1 MADQIVFS
9 QSPLA
14 PLPSFEA
21 FCSQSEG
28 WGPFSPDRYDL
39 TPCFEYSTLYG
50 GVSMVTTMILV
61 ARYYYLT
68 TYGVPHCFGRT
79 AWIYWPTQISIALT
93 AALMVTQAGSFLFE
107 ATVIKGDNNYH
118 DVPLVAVL
126 GCLGMGLAW
135 IAALAV
141 NRLEHR
147 FEIRSSTIVFLFYL
161 TSIAATSVILHTHY
175 DLQHTTTATTTT
187 IIQLLPLIL
196 AFLVQLVGFTVEAW
210 PRGSTRVQQLSGAPE
225 YDKANIFSRLVMYF
239 FQPVVSIGIRRTLTA
254 DDTANLLSAGS
265 RTQPGYQR
273 LSARWDAALQKRA
286 RNPRNRRPP
295 SLFWTVMRTQL
306 VALLPIILCRIV
318 IALLSY
324 ALPVLLSLL
333 LDYLQDYET
342 KPQSYGIF
350 LACSMFMVALFVALL
365 YTYNR
370 YLMFLVN
377 VEVKAALISMIYRKS
392 LRLSPGSRMK
402 STTGEITNHM
412 AVDAEQWN
420 EGMVFLSSWVSIPLE
435 TGIALFL
442 LYRFLGWSMIAGFL
456 GMILLLPL
464 QGLQARLFE
473 SMQARKLAAMDQR
486 IRLTTEVLAGIKI
499 VKIYGWESAFL
510 QRILSTRNQELAALK
525 MIGVLQA
532 LMSIIFISSSL
543 IISLITFGVFV
554 LWGGPNFTPG
564 TLTPQVVFVSMTL
577 FAMLRNPIASLSDAT
592 TSTISLI
599 VGTRRVQEFLLR
611 EEIREE
617 DVIRFKNVPM
627 NPQDA
632 VILIRD
638 ASFTWSDP
646 VSPSLTETTV
656 ENEERQPLISYEDE
670 PATLETHAT
679 LESIDLSIR
688 NGSLTAIVGR
698 VGQGK
703 SSLLS
708 AIIGEM
714 YKLQGRIQV
723 SGRIAY
729 VPQQSWIMNATLRD
743 NILFGNEYDQ
753 ERYQHIL
760 FACGLEPDL
769 AILPAGD
776 MTEIGERG
784 INLSGGQ
791 KQRVSLARA
800 AYDNADI
807 YLLDDPLSAVDAH
820 VDRHLWDHLLGPTGL
835 LRNKARVLV
844 THGIHHLREVDW
856 LVMLKDGL
864 IVEQGTYQELM
875 KDKKMF
881 YQLIKEYATA
891 RRPSLS
897 GRRKSS
903 ATVLPPQE
911 SSSVSGEL
919 NPDNGSS
926 NIDINNTLLVPDVH
940 ESDSM
945 SFTLSEATDIS
956 DQEADETATPNSERA
971 TPITIVKDDTKKD
984 TKAELIAAEKMK
996 EGQVDTNIFLVY
1008 MKALRYRNAV
1018 VMGILFILAQ
1028 ICFVGTSLWLK
1039 YWIKRT
1045 QESQDL
1051 ISNASSD
1058 NDTRTG
1064 EPPSVGLFLGVYA
1077 LLTFLYVLLYVI
1089 VSYLTFAQA
1098 RIRASELL
1106 HRNFLTKIMRLPM
1119 SFFDTTPLGR
1129 VLNRFSSDFSSIDDR
1144 LPNKLFDVTYFLV
1157 TVAGT
1162 FMMIIYTAPQFLMV
1176 LPVLVAT
1183 YYGIQVCFLRISQVV
1198 TRMYSVSKSP
1208 VYQHFNESLNGVSTI
1223 RAMAVQVRFI
1233 EANGERMDRMAN
1245 SFMGSMTAKR
1255 WVEVQLR
1262 LLSTFVLLFAALFAV
1277 LGRERL
1283 DPSLVGLTISF
1294 AMSITEEITS
1304 LVRIACD
1311 FQNHLVA
1318 VERVIEYTD
1327 LETEAPEHT
1336 NVVLPP
1342 NWPSQGHI
1350 RFRNYSTRYREG
1362 LDLVLKNISLE
1373 ILPAQKIGIVGRTGA
1388 GKSSLTLALFRIIE
1402 AASSSCPVAQNSV
1415 AVDMREG
1422 PNEREEE
1429 EEEEEE
1435 DGGSIEIDGINIST
1449 IGLEDLRKHLA
1460 IIPQDP
1466 TLFAG
1471 TIRENLDPFYSLPDN
1486 LLWESLS
1493 RSHLK
1498 PLISS
1503 LPGQLSFVVSQNG
1516 ENFSVGQRSLIC
1528 LARALLRKSR
1538 VLILDEATAAVDV
1551 ETDELI
1557 QRTIREEFRDR
1568 TVLTI
1573 AHRIKTV
1580 MDSDKIL
1587 VLEKGRVEEF
1597 EKPEVLLT
1605 RKGESLFYR
1614 LAEQAGE
1621 I

>member
-1 MADQIVFS
+1 MAGQIIFS

-14 PLPSFEA
+14 DVPPFDAL
-21 FCSQSEG
+21 CRQSEG
-28 WGPFSPDRYDL
+28 W
-39 TPCFEYSTLYG
+39 TH
-50 GVSMVTTMILV
+50 
-61 ARYYYLT
+61 
-68 TYGVPHCFGRT
+68 GVPHRFGRT

-93 AALMVTQAGSFLFE
+93 AALMVIQAGSFLFG
-107 ATVIKGDNNYH
+107 AMAIKGDNDYP
-118 DVPLVAVL
+118 DMPLVAVL
-126 GCLGMGLAW
+126 GCLGMGVTW

-141 NRLEHR
+141 NRLEYR
-147 FEIRSSTIVFLFYL
+147 FEIRSSTIIFLLYL
-161 TSIAATSVILHTHY
+161 TSIAATGVILHTHY
-175 DLQHTTTATTTT
+175 DLQHNNTTT
-187 IIQLLPLIL
+187 IQLLPLIL
-196 AFLVQLVGFTVEAW
+196 ALVVQLVGFTVEAW
-210 PRGSTRVQQLSGAPE
+210 PRGLTQVQQLSGAPE

-265 RTQPGYQR
+265 RTQPGYQK

-286 RNPRNRRPP
+286 RNPHDQRPP

-306 VALLPIILCRIV
+306 VALLPIIFCRIV

-324 ALPVLLSLL
+324 ASPVLLGRL
-333 LDYLQDYET
+333 LDYLQDHET

-350 LACSMFMVALFVALL
+350 LACSMFLVALFVALL

-370 YLMFLVN
+370 YQMFLVN
-377 VEVKAALISMIYRKS
+377 VETKAALISMIYRKS
-392 LRLSPGSRMK
+392 LRLSPESRMK
-402 STTGEITNHM
+402 STAGEITNHM

-420 EGMVFLSSWVSIPLE
+420 EGMIFLSSWVSIPLE
-435 TGIALFL
+435 TGLALFL

-464 QGLQARLFE
+464 QGLQARVFE
-473 SMQARKLAAMDQR
+473 SMQSRKLTAMDQR
-486 IRLTTEVLAGIKI
+486 IRVTTEVLAGIKI

-510 QRILSTRNQELAALK
+510 QRILSIRNQELVALK

-532 LMSIIFISSSL
+532 FMSIIFISSSL
-543 IISLITFGVFV
+543 IISLITFGVFA
-554 LWGGPNFTPG
+554 LCGGPDFTPG
-564 TLTPQVVFVSMTL
+564 TLTPQVVFVSMAL
-577 FAMLRNPIASLSDAT
+577 FAMLRNPIASLSEAT

-617 DVIRFKNVPM
+617 DVIRFRNVPENSQ
-627 NPQDA
+627 NP
-632 VILIRD
+632 VIFIKG
-638 ASFTWSDP
+638 ASFAWSGP
-646 VSPSLTETTV
+646 ISSSLTEISIA
-656 ENEERQPLISYEDE
+656 NEERQPLISYEQDSM
-670 PATLETHAT
+670 ALETHAT

-800 AYDNADI
+800 AYNDADI

-835 LRNKARVLV
+835 LHNKARVLV
-844 THGIHHLREVDW
+844 THGIQHLREVDW
-856 LVMLKDGL
+856 IVMLKDGL
-864 IVEQGTYQELM
+864 IVEQGDYRKLM
-875 KDKKMF
+875 KDKNMF

-891 RRPSLS
+891 RRPSLL

-903 ATVLPPQE
+903 AAILPPQN
-911 SSSVSGEL
+911 SSTTGEL
-919 NPDNGSS
+919 NSGNDSGDIYHSNAAGS
-926 NIDINNTLLVPDVH
+926 TLLVPDTH
-940 ESDSM
+940 ESDSV
-945 SFTLSEATDIS
+945 SFSLSEATDIS
-956 DQEADETATPNSERA
+956 DQEADETATPNPETDSPS
-971 TPITIVKDDTKKD
+971 TTVKDDTKKD
-984 TKAELIAAEKMK
+984 TKAELITVEKMK
-996 EGQVDTNIFLVY
+996 EGQVDANIFLVY

-1018 VMGILFILAQ
+1018 MMWILFILAQ
-1028 ICFVGTSLWLK
+1028 ICLVGTSLWLK

-1051 ISNASSD
+1051 INNSD
-1058 NDTRTG
+1058 NFNDDSTD
-1064 EPPSVGLFLGVYA
+1064 PPSVGLFLGVYA
-1077 LLTFLYVLLYVI
+1077 LLTFFYVLLYVI
-1089 VSYLTFAQA
+1089 VSWLTFAQA

-1129 VLNRFSSDFSSIDDR
+1129 VLNRFSSDFVSIDDR
-1144 LPNKLFDVTYFLV
+1144 LPNKFFDANYYLV

-1162 FMMIIYTAPQFLMV
+1162 FMLIMYTAPQFLMV
-1176 LPVLVAT
+1176 LPFLLAA
-1183 YYGIQVCFLRISQVV
+1183 YYAIQVCFLRISQVV

-1223 RAMAVQVRFI
+1223 RAMAVQERFI
-1233 EANGERMDRMAN
+1233 EASGEKMDRMAN

-1262 LLSTFVLLFAALFAV
+1262 LLSTFVLLFTALFAV

-1304 LVRIACD
+1304 LVRIGCD

-1327 LETEAPEHT
+1327 LKTEAPEHT
-1336 NVVLPP
+1336 NAVLPP
-1342 NWPSQGHI
+1342 NWPNQGHI

-1362 LDLVLKNISLE
+1362 LDLVIKNVSFE

-1402 AASSSCPVAQNSV
+1402 AASSSSSSSGSADVGGS
-1415 AVDMREG
+1415 AVTIDMRNEG
-1422 PNEREEE
+1422 EEE
-1429 EEEEEE
+1429 GEE
-1435 DGGSIEIDGINIST
+1435 DGGSIEIDGIDIST
-1449 IGLEDLRKHLA
+1449 VGLEDLRKHLA

-1471 TIRENLDPFYSLPDN
+1471 TIRENLDPFQDLPDQQ
-1486 LLWESLS
+1486 LWEALA

-1503 LPGQLSFVVSQNG
+1503 LPGQLNFHVSQNG

-1528 LARALLRKSR
+1528 LARALLRKSKI
-1538 VLILDEATAAVDV
+1538 LILDEATAAVDV

-1557 QRTIREEFRDR
+1557 QKTIRDEFKDR

-1580 MDSDKIL
+1580 IDSDKIL
-1587 VLEKGRVEEF
+1587 VLEQGRVEEF
-1597 EKPEVLLT
+1597 EKPEVLLA
-1605 RKGESLFYR
+1605 RKGESLFFK

>member
-1 MADQIVFS
+1 M
-9 QSPLA
+9 
-14 PLPSFEA
+14 
-21 FCSQSEG
+21 
-28 WGPFSPDRYDL
+28 
-39 TPCFEYSTLYG
+39 
-50 GVSMVTTMILV
+50 
-61 ARYYYLT
+61 
-68 TYGVPHCFGRT
+68 
-79 AWIYWPTQISIALT
+79 
-93 AALMVTQAGSFLFE
+93 
-107 ATVIKGDNNYH
+107 
-118 DVPLVAVL
+118 
-126 GCLGMGLAW
+126 AW

-147 FEIRSSTIVFLFYL
+147 FEIRSSTIIFLFYL
-161 TSIAATSVILHTHY
+161 TSIAATSIILHTHY
-175 DLQHTTTATTTT
+175 DLQHNTTATT
-187 IIQLLPLIL
+187 IQLLPLIL
-196 AFLVQLVGFTVEAW
+196 AFFAQLVGFTVEAW
-210 PRGSTRVQQLSGAPE
+210 PRGSTRVQLLSGAPE
-225 YDKANIFSRLVMYF
+225 YDKANIFSRLVIHF

-265 RTQPGYQR
+265 RTQPGYKK
-273 LSARWDAALQKRA
+273 LSAQWDGALQKRA
-286 RNPRNRRPP
+286 RNPRDQRPP

-306 VALLPIILCRIV
+306 VAMLPILFCRIV

-333 LDYLQDYET
+333 LDYLQNYET

-350 LACSMFMVALFVALL
+350 LACSMFLVALFVALL

-377 VEVKAALISMIYRKS
+377 VETKAALISMIYRKS
-392 LRLSPGSRMK
+392 LRLSPGSRMR

-435 TGIALFL
+435 IGIALFL

-456 GMILLLPL
+456 GMVFLLPL
-464 QGLQARLFE
+464 QGLQARVFE

-525 MIGVLQA
+525 MIGILQA
-532 LMSIIFISSSL
+532 FMSIIFISSSL
-543 IISLITFGVFV
+543 IISLVTFGVFA
-554 LWGGPNFTPG
+554 LWGGPNFTRG

-577 FAMLRNPIASLSDAT
+577 FAMLRSPISSLSEAT

-617 DVIRFKNVPM
+617 DVIRFRNVPK
-627 NPQDA
+627 NPQEP
-632 VILIRD
+632 VILMKD

-646 VSPSLTETTV
+646 ASPSLTETTV
-656 ENEERQPLISYEDE
+656 ENEERQPLISSEGE
-670 PATLETHAT
+670 AATLETHAT

-791 KQRVSLARA
+791 KQRISLARA

-844 THGIHHLREVDW
+844 THGIQHLREIDW
-856 LVMLKDGL
+856 IVMLKDGL
-864 IVEQGTYQELM
+864 VVEQGNYQELM

-897 GRRKSS
+897 SRRKSS
-903 ATVLPPQE
+903 AAILLPRE
-911 SSSVSGEL
+911 SSPVTGEL
-919 NPDNGSS
+919 NPGNSS
-926 NIDINNTLLVPDVH
+926 INTDLNNTLLAPNVH

-945 SFTLSEATDIS
+945 SFTLSEATDSS
-956 DQEADETATPNSERA
+956 DQEADETATTNPEPAS
-971 TPITIVKDDTKKD
+971 PITAVNDDTKKD
-984 TKAELIAAEKMK
+984 TKAELIAAEKMM
-996 EGQVDTNIFLVY
+996 EGQVDANIFLVY

-1018 VMGILFILAQ
+1018 IMWILFILAQ
-1028 ICFVGTSLWLK
+1028 ICLVSTSLWLK

-1045 QESQDL
+1045 EESQNL
-1051 ISNASSD
+1051 IKNNNGD
-1058 NDTRTG
+1058 NGTPTA

-1077 LLTFLYVLLYVI
+1077 LLTFFYVLLYVV
-1089 VSYLTFAQA
+1089 VSYLTFAHA

-1106 HRNFLTKIMRLPM
+1106 HRDFLTKIMHLPM

-1129 VLNRFSSDFSSIDDR
+1129 VLNRFSSDFASIDDR
-1144 LPNKLFDVTYFLV
+1144 LPNKFFDANYFLV

-1162 FMMIIYTAPQFLMV
+1162 FMLIIYTAPQFLIV
-1176 LPVLVAT
+1176 LPVLVAA

-1223 RAMAVQVRFI
+1223 RAMAVQERFI
-1233 EANGERMDRMAN
+1233 EANGARMDRMAN
-1245 SFMGSMTAKR
+1245 SFMGTMTSKR

-1304 LVRIACD
+1304 LVRIGCD

-1327 LETEAPEHT
+1327 LKTEAPEHT

-1350 RFRNYSTRYREG
+1350 RFKNYSTRYRDG

-1402 AASSSCPVAQNSV
+1402 AASSLSSPLGQNGDV
-1415 AVDMREG
+1415 VDMREE
-1422 PNEREEE
+1422 PNER
-1429 EEEEEE
+1429 EEE
-1435 DGGSIEIDGINIST
+1435 DGGSIEIDGIDIST

-1466 TLFAG
+1466 VLFAG
-1471 TIRENLDPFYSLPDN
+1471 TIRENLDPFHSLPDN
-1486 LLWESLS
+1486 LLWESLD

-1557 QRTIREEFRDR
+1557 QKTIREEFRDR

-1580 MDSDKIL
+1580 MDSDRIL
-1587 VLEKGRVEEF
+1587 VLGKGRVEEF
-1597 EKPEVLLT
+1597 ERPEVLLA
-1605 RKGESLFYR
+1605 RKEESLFYR

>member
-1 MADQIVFS
+1 M
-9 QSPLA
+9 L
-14 PLPSFEA
+14 
-21 FCSQSEG
+21 
-28 WGPFSPDRYDL
+28 
-39 TPCFEYSTLYG
+39 
-50 GVSMVTTMILV
+50 ILI

-68 TYGVPHCFGRT
+68 TYGVPHRFGRT
-79 AWIYWPTQISIALT
+79 VWIYWPTQISIALT

-107 ATVIKGDNNYH
+107 AAAIKGDNDH
-118 DVPLVAVL
+118 LDVPLVAVL
-126 GCLGMGLAW
+126 GCWGMGMSW

-147 FEIRSSTIVFLFYL
+147 FEIRSSTIIFLFYL
-161 TSIAATSVILHTHY
+161 TSIAATSIILHTHY
-175 DLQHTTTATTTT
+175 DLQHNTTTAT
-187 IIQLLPLIL
+187 IQLLPLIL
-196 AFLVQLVGFTVEAW
+196 AFFAQLVGFTVEAW
-210 PRGSTRVQQLSGAPE
+210 PRGSTRVQLLSGAPE
-225 YDKANIFSRLVMYF
+225 YDKANIFSRLVIHF

-265 RTQPGYQR
+265 RTQPGYKK
-273 LSARWDAALQKRA
+273 LSAQWDAALQKLA
-286 RNPRNRRPP
+286 RNPRDQRPP

-306 VALLPIILCRIV
+306 VAMLPIIFCRIV

-333 LDYLQDYET
+333 LDYLQNYET

-350 LACSMFMVALFVALL
+350 LAFSMFLVALFVALL

-377 VEVKAALISMIYRKS
+377 VETKAALISMIYRKS

-435 TGIALFL
+435 IGIALFL

-456 GMILLLPL
+456 GMVLLLPL
-464 QGLQARLFE
+464 QGLQARVFE
-473 SMQARKLAAMDQR
+473 SMQARKLVAMDQR

-532 LMSIIFISSSL
+532 FMSIIFISSSL
-543 IISLITFGVFV
+543 IISLITFGVFA

-577 FAMLRNPIASLSDAT
+577 FAMLRNPISSLSEAT

-617 DVIRFKNVPM
+617 DVIRFRNVPM
-627 NPQDA
+627 NPQDP
-632 VILIRD
+632 VILIKD
-638 ASFTWSDP
+638 ASFAWSDP

-656 ENEERQPLISYEDE
+656 ENEERQPLISSEDE
-670 PATLETHAT
+670 ATTLETHAT

-760 FACGLEPDL
+760 FACGLEPDF

-791 KQRVSLARA
+791 KQRISLARA

-844 THGIHHLREVDW
+844 THGIQHLREVDW
-856 LVMLKDGL
+856 VVMLKDGL
-864 IVEQGTYQELM
+864 IVEQGNYQELM
-875 KDKKMF
+875 KNKKMF

-897 GRRKSS
+897 SRRKSS
-903 ATVLPPQE
+903 AAVLPPQE
-911 SSSVSGEL
+911 SLPVTIEL
-919 NPDNGSS
+919 NPGNSS
-926 NIDINNTLLVPDVH
+926 INTDLNNTLLAPDVH
-940 ESDSM
+940 ESDSI
-945 SFTLSEATDIS
+945 SFTLSEATDSS
-956 DQEADETATPNSERA
+956 DQEADETATPNPGPASPV
-971 TPITIVKDDTKKD
+971 TTVNNDTKKD
-984 TKAELIAAEKMK
+984 TKAELIAAEKMM
-996 EGQVDTNIFLVY
+996 EGQVDANIFLVY
-1008 MKALRYRNAV
+1008 MKALRYRNTV
-1018 VMGILFILAQ
+1018 IMWTLFILAQ
-1028 ICFVGTSLWLK
+1028 ICLVSTSLWLK

-1045 QESQDL
+1045 EESQDL
-1051 ISNASSD
+1051 INNNNGD
-1058 NDTRTG
+1058 NGTPTA

-1077 LLTFLYVLLYVI
+1077 LLTFFYVLLYVI

-1129 VLNRFSSDFSSIDDR
+1129 VLNRFSSDFASIDDR
-1144 LPNKLFDVTYFLV
+1144 LPNKFFDANYFLV

-1162 FMMIIYTAPQFLMV
+1162 FMLIIYTAPQFLVV
-1176 LPVLVAT
+1176 LPVLVAA

-1223 RAMAVQVRFI
+1223 RAMAVQERFI
-1233 EANGERMDRMAN
+1233 EANGKRMDRMAN
-1245 SFMGSMTAKR
+1245 SFMGTMTSKR

-1277 LGRERL
+1277 LGREKL

-1304 LVRIACD
+1304 LVRIGCD

-1327 LETEAPEHT
+1327 LKTEAPEHT

-1342 NWPSQGHI
+1342 NWPKQGHI
-1350 RFRNYSTRYREG
+1350 RFKNYSTRYRDG
-1362 LDLVLKNISLE
+1362 LDLVLKNISLD

-1402 AASSSCPVAQNSV
+1402 AASSSSSSPLAQNGV
-1415 AVDMREG
+1415 VVDMREE
-1422 PNEREEE
+1422 PNER
-1429 EEEEEE
+1429 EE
-1435 DGGSIEIDGINIST
+1435 DGGSIEIDGIDIST

-1466 TLFAG
+1466 VLFAG
-1471 TIRENLDPFYSLPDN
+1471 TIRENLDPFHSLPDN
-1486 LLWESLS
+1486 LLWESLD

-1557 QRTIREEFRDR
+1557 QKTIREEFRDR

-1580 MDSDKIL
+1580 MDSDRIL
-1587 VLEKGRVEEF
+1587 VLGKGRVEEF
-1597 EKPEVLLT
+1597 ERPEVLLA
-1605 RKGESLFYR
+1605 RKEESLFYR

>member
-1 MADQIVFS
+1 MAT
-9 QSPLA
+9 
-14 PLPSFEA
+14 
-21 FCSQSEG
+21 G
-28 WGPFSPDRYDL
+28 
-39 TPCFEYSTLYG
+39 
-50 GVSMVTTMILV
+50 
-61 ARYYYLT
+61 
-68 TYGVPHCFGRT
+68 
-79 AWIYWPTQISIALT
+79 
-93 AALMVTQAGSFLFE
+93 
-107 ATVIKGDNNYH
+107 
-118 DVPLVAVL
+118 
-126 GCLGMGLAW
+126 
-135 IAALAV
+135 
-141 NRLEHR
+141 
-147 FEIRSSTIVFLFYL
+147 
-161 TSIAATSVILHTHY
+161 VILHTHY
-175 DLQHTTTATTTT
+175 DLQHNSTTT
-187 IIQLLPLIL
+187 IQFLPLIL
-196 AFLVQLVGFTVEAW
+196 ALIVQLVGFTVEAW
-210 PRGSTRVQQLSGAPE
+210 PRGSTRVQRLSGAPE

-239 FQPVVSIGIRRTLTA
+239 FKPVVSIGIRRSLTA
-254 DDTANLLSAGS
+254 EDTANLLSAGS
-265 RTQPGYQR
+265 RTQPGYQK

-286 RNPRNRRPP
+286 RNPRDQRPP

-306 VALLPIILCRIV
+306 VALLPIIFCRIM

-324 ALPVLLSLL
+324 ALPVLLSQL
-333 LDYLQDYET
+333 LDYLQDRET

-350 LACSMFMVALFVALL
+350 LACSMFLVALFVALL

-377 VEVKAALISMIYRKS
+377 VETKAALISMIYRKS

-420 EGMVFLSSWVSIPLE
+420 EGMVFLSSWVSIPVE
-435 TGIALFL
+435 IGIALFL
-442 LYRFLGWSMIAGFL
+442 LHRFLGWSMIAGFL
-456 GMILLLPL
+456 GMVLLLPL
-464 QGLQARLFE
+464 QGLQARVFE
-473 SMQARKLAAMDQR
+473 SMQSRKLAAMDQR

-510 QRILSTRNQELAALK
+510 QRILSIRNQELAALK

-532 LMSIIFISSSL
+532 FMSIIFISSSL
-543 IISLITFGVFV
+543 IISLITFGVFA
-554 LWGGPNFTPG
+554 LWGGPDFTPG

-577 FAMLRNPIASLSDAT
+577 FAMLRNPIASLSEAT

-617 DVIRFKNVPM
+617 DVIRFRNVPK
-627 NPQDA
+627 NPQDP
-632 VILIRD
+632 VIFIKD

-646 VSPSLTETTV
+646 ISPSLTETSI
-656 ENEERQPLISYEDE
+656 ENEERQPLISYEQDQL
-670 PATLETHAT
+670 TLETHAT
-679 LESIDLSIR
+679 LESLELSIR

-729 VPQQSWIMNATLRD
+729 APQQSWIMNATLRD
-743 NILFGNEYDQ
+743 NILFGNEYNQ

-760 FACGLEPDL
+760 LACGLEPDL

-800 AYDNADI
+800 AYDDADI

-844 THGIHHLREVDW
+844 THGIQHLREVDW
-856 LVMLKDGL
+856 IVMLKDGL
-864 IVEQGTYQELM
+864 IVEQGDYRELM

-897 GRRKSS
+897 NRRKSS
-903 ATVLPPQE
+903 SAILPPQDSPTTGE
-911 SSSVSGEL
+911 PKPGSDSGDTYHS
-919 NPDNGSS
+919 NAAGS
-926 NIDINNTLLVPDVH
+926 TLLVPDTH
-940 ESDSM
+940 ESDSV

-956 DQEADETATPNSERA
+956 DQEAAETATPNLEIDSPA
-971 TPITIVKDDTKKD
+971 TTVRDDTKKD

-996 EGQVDTNIFLVY
+996 EGQVDANIFLVY

-1018 VMGILFILAQ
+1018 MMWILFILAQ
-1028 ICFVGTSLWLK
+1028 VCLVGTSLWLK

-1045 QESQDL
+1045 QESQEL
-1051 ISNASSD
+1051 INNKSD
-1058 NDTRTG
+1058 NISDDFTD
-1064 EPPSVGLFLGVYA
+1064 PPSVELFLGVYA
-1077 LLTFLYVLLYVI
+1077 FLTFLYVLLYVL
-1089 VSYLTFAQA
+1089 VSWLTFAQA

-1129 VLNRFSSDFSSIDDR
+1129 VLNRFSSDFVSIDDR
-1144 LPNKLFDVTYFLV
+1144 LPNKFFDANYFLV

-1162 FMMIIYTAPQFLMV
+1162 FMLIIYTAPQFLVV
-1176 LPVLVAT
+1176 LPFLLAA
-1183 YYGIQVCFLRISQVV
+1183 YYAIQVCFLRISQVV

-1223 RAMAVQVRFI
+1223 RAMAVQERFI

-1304 LVRIACD
+1304 LVRIGCD

-1327 LETEAPEHT
+1327 MKTEAPEHT

-1342 NWPSQGHI
+1342 NWPNQGHI

-1362 LDLVLKNISLE
+1362 LDLVIKNISLE

-1402 AASSSCPVAQNSV
+1402 AASSPSPSPSSGLVGVGGSGV
-1415 AVDMREG
+1415 TIDMRDEG
-1422 PNEREEE
+1422 EEE
-1429 EEEEEE
+1429 EGE
-1435 DGGSIEIDGINIST
+1435 DGGSIEIDGIDIST
-1449 IGLEDLRKHLA
+1449 VGLEDLRKHLA

-1466 TLFAG
+1466 ILFAG
-1471 TIRENLDPFYSLPDN
+1471 TIRENLDPFQDLPDQQ
-1486 LLWESLS
+1486 LWEALA

-1503 LPGQLSFVVSQNG
+1503 LPGQLNFHVSQNG

-1528 LARALLRKSR
+1528 LARALLRKSKI
-1538 VLILDEATAAVDV
+1538 LILDEATAAVDV

-1557 QRTIREEFRDR
+1557 QKTIRDEFKDR

-1587 VLEKGRVEEF
+1587 VLERGRVEEF
-1597 EKPEVLLT
+1597 EKPEVLLA
-1605 RKGESLFYR
+1605 RKGESLFFK

>member
-1 MADQIVFS
+1 
-9 QSPLA
+9 
-14 PLPSFEA
+14 
-21 FCSQSEG
+21 
-28 WGPFSPDRYDL
+28 
-39 TPCFEYSTLYG
+39 
-50 GVSMVTTMILV
+50 MVTMLILI
-61 ARYYYLT
+61 ARYYYLMM
-68 TYGVPHCFGRT
+68 YGVPHRFGRT
-79 AWIYWPTQISIALT
+79 AWIYWPTQTSIVLT

-107 ATVIKGDNNYH
+107 AAATKEDNDH
-118 DVPLVAVL
+118 PDVPLVAVL
-126 GCLGMGLAW
+126 GCLGMGLTW

-147 FEIRSSTIVFLFYL
+147 FEIRSSTIIFLFYL

-175 DLQHTTTATTTT
+175 DLQHNTTTTTT
-187 IIQLLPLIL
+187 IQPLPLIL
-196 AFLVQLVGFTVEAW
+196 AFFAQLVGFTVEAW

-239 FQPVVSIGIRRTLTA
+239 FQPVVSIGIRRTLTS
-254 DDTANLLSAGS
+254 DDTANLLSTGS
-265 RTQPGYQR
+265 RTQPGYQK

-286 RNPRNRRPP
+286 RNPHNQPPP
-295 SLFWTVMRTQL
+295 SLFWTVMRTHL

-342 KPQSYGIF
+342 KPLSYGIF
-350 LACSMFMVALFVALL
+350 LACSMFLVALFVALL

-370 YLMFLVN
+370 FLMFLVN
-377 VEVKAALISMIYRKS
+377 VETKAALISMIYRKS

-420 EGMVFLSSWVSIPLE
+420 EGMVFLSSWISIPLE

-456 GMILLLPL
+456 GMVLLLPL
-464 QGLQARLFE
+464 QALQARVFE

-532 LMSIIFISSSL
+532 FMSIIFISSSL
-543 IISLITFGVFV
+543 IISLITFGVFA
-554 LWGGPNFTPG
+554 LWGGPDFTPG

-577 FAMLRNPIASLSDAT
+577 FAMLRNPIASLSEAT

-599 VGTRRVQEFLLR
+599 VGTRRIQEFLLR
-611 EEIREE
+611 EEIQEE
-617 DVIRFKNVPM
+617 DIIRFKNVPI

-632 VILIRD
+632 VIFFKD

-646 VSPSLTETTV
+646 VSPSLTEITV
-656 ENEERQPLISYEDE
+656 ENEERQPLMFSEE
-670 PATLETHAT
+670 SATLETHAT
-679 LESIDLSIR
+679 LESINLSIR

-844 THGIHHLREVDW
+844 THGIQHLREVDW
-856 LVMLKDGL
+856 TVMLKDGI
-864 IVEQGTYQELM
+864 IVEQGSYQELM

-903 ATVLPPQE
+903 AAVLPPQE
-911 SSSVSGEL
+911 SSSVTGDL
-919 NPDNGSS
+919 NPGNGSS
-926 NIDINNTLLVPDVH
+926 NNDLNSTLLVPDTH

-956 DQEADETATPNSERA
+956 DQEADETATPNPEPGN
-971 TPITIVKDDTKKD
+971 PIKTVKGDIKKD

-996 EGQVDTNIFLVY
+996 EGQVDANIFLVY
-1008 MKALRYRNAV
+1008 MKALRYRNAA
-1018 VMGILFILAQ
+1018 MIWTLFILAQ
-1028 ICFVGTSLWLK
+1028 ICLVGTSLWLK
-1039 YWIKRT
+1039 YWIKRA

-1051 ISNASSD
+1051 INNNNDD
-1058 NDTRTG
+1058 NDKPTA
-1064 EPPSVGLFLGVYA
+1064 EPPSIGLFLGIYA
-1077 LLTFLYVLLYVI
+1077 LLTFFYVLLYVV
-1089 VSYLTFAQA
+1089 VSYLTFAHA
-1098 RIRASELL
+1098 RIRASEIL

-1144 LPNKLFDVTYFLV
+1144 LPNKFFDGNYFLV

-1162 FMMIIYTAPQFLMV
+1162 FMLIIYTAPQFMLV
-1176 LPVLVAT
+1176 LPVLVAA
-1183 YYGIQVCFLRISQVV
+1183 YYGIQVCFLKISQVV

-1223 RAMAVQVRFI
+1223 RAMAVQERFI
-1233 EANGERMDRMAN
+1233 QANGERMDRMAN

-1304 LVRIACD
+1304 LVRIGCD

-1336 NVVLPP
+1336 NAIIPP

-1350 RFRNYSTRYREG
+1350 RFKNYSTRYREG

-1388 GKSSLTLALFRIIE
+1388 GKSSLTLALYRIIE
-1402 AASSSCPVAQNSV
+1402 AASSCPLAQDGV
-1415 AVDMREG
+1415 AVDMRED

-1429 EEEEEE
+1429 DE
-1435 DGGSIEIDGINIST
+1435 DGGSIEIDGIDIST

-1471 TIRENLDPFYSLPDN
+1471 TIRENLDPFHTLPDN
-1486 LLWESLS
+1486 LLWEALS

-1498 PLISS
+1498 PLVSS
-1503 LPGQLSFVVSQNG
+1503 LPGQLSFIVSQNG

-1557 QRTIREEFRDR
+1557 QRTIQEEFKDR

-1597 EKPEVLLT
+1597 EKPEVLLA
-1605 RKGESLFYR
+1605 RKGESLFYK